1 MRVIVAIL
9 LNVSLLLLL
18 GRWLRRQG
26 RAPEVGGLVLP
37 LLGLQLGAGV
47 LSVLFL
53 SEDSRFF
60 LDWGRLLTAQ
70 LWATPADWLQTL
82 LGEKFRYAGHQLTYH
97 GFSNTFFLIKLVS
110 VLNLATLGNPLLT
123 SLYLSV
129 FRFVGC
135 WSLVRAVRRAF
146 PATPR
151 LAGVVALF
159 VWPTVIYWT
168 AGVTKES
175 VLVGSLAWLT
185 ALVTDWLYG
194 GRPLRVGGVIGGA
207 VLLVVGF
214 KMRFFFAVLLFAGL
228 LALVV
233 IQLAQRLGWL
243 RPRWLQVGALV
254 LVLAGGGAALSE
266 VSTVFR
272 FNKFTNQLIHN
283 YYELLRMSRG
293 RPHIEYD
300 HLAPTLESILHNA
313 PKAVASTLFR
323 PLPWERSSLAYVA
336 AGLENLL
343 LLSLLGVALV
353 AAGRGRGGHLP
364 FALVLALLFYC
375 LALAVL
381 LGLTTPNLGTLN
393 RYRAAMLPFLLL
405 LLLQNDYAARWLK

>member
-1 MRVIVAIL
+1 MKVLVAIL

-26 RAPEVGGLVLP
+26 QAPEVGGLVLP

-60 LDWGRLLTAQ
+60 LEWGRLLTAQ
-70 LWATPADWLQTL
+70 LWAAPAAWLRTL
-82 LGEKFRYAGHQLTYH
+82 AGEEFDYAGHRLLYH

-110 VLNLATLGNPLLT
+110 VLNLATLGSALLNA
-123 SLYLSV
+123 LYLSV

-135 WSLVRAVRRAF
+135 WSLVRAIRRAF

-151 LAGVVALF
+151 LAGVVALLA
-159 VWPTVIYWT
+159 WPTVLYWT
-168 AGVTKES
+168 AGITKES
-175 VLVGSLAWLT
+175 VLVGSLTWLT
-185 ALVTDWLYG
+185 ALVVDWLYS
-194 GRPLRVGGVIGGA
+194 GRPLRTSAVVGAA

-233 IQLAQRLGWL
+233 IRLAQRLGWAG
-243 RPRWLQVGALV
+243 RRWLQVAVLG
-254 LVLAGGGAALSE
+254 LVLALGGAGLSE

-272 FNKFTNQLIHN
+272 LNKFTNQLIHN
-283 YYELLRMSRG
+283 YYELLRLSRG

-300 HLAPTLESILHNA
+300 HLAPTLESILYNA
-313 PKAVASTLFR
+313 PKAAASTLLR
-323 PLPWERSSLAYVA
+323 PWPWERRNPAYVA

-343 LLSLLGVALV
+343 LLVLLGVALL
-353 AAGRGRGGHLP
+353 AAVRGRSGHLP

-393 RYRAAMLPFLLL
+393 RYRAALLPFLLL
-405 LLLQNDYAARWLK
+405 LLLQNDYAARWLR